1 MVISDE
7 SQESLL
13 RFLQVIN
20 GPIIAIISTSF
31 AQLRPQKRVFL
42 KRHNNSMLGLKTVR
56 SLDGEPIRL
65 CTREEAL
72 EQSRVPKPSFLWPK
86 IAAVLARGAI
96 TWCRG
101 YARRICEARSP

>member
-1 MVISDE
+1 MAISAE
-7 SQESLL
+7 SRESLL
-13 RFLQVIN
+13 RFLQAIN

-65 CTREEAL
+65 CTREEAI
-72 EQSRVPKPSFLWPK
+72 EEVS
-86 IAAVLARGAI
+86 I
-96 TWCRG
+96 TG
-101 YARRICEARSP
+101 KAEFPNLLFFG